1 MSPGSSRPA
10 GRDKLTGPDASI
22 AAAPMLGPRPSH
34 AGGSR
39 PGWPGF
45 ADRRGG
51 RVSRQQRRDRLI
63 FLVPSLT
70 VLSVI
75 LFYPLAYSVGL
86 SFSNYYLPVPRKSFV
101 GLANF
106 TYILGDDA
114 FWDALGVT
122 ARFTV
127 AAVAIELV
135 LGAAVA
141 LLLDTRIPCRRL
153 VSTVVLLPMTITPAV
168 AGLLMRWMFESNW
181 GLVNYF
187 LSLIGVQGPGWTGDP
202 VWALWAIIIADV
214 WQYTPFVILV
224 LYAGLQSI
232 PEEPL
237 EAAMV
242 DGASRTQTLVH
253 VIFPFLRPLVLF
265 VLIIRSM
272 DAFRIF
278 DQVFVMTGGG
288 PGTTTQTI
296 TFYNYVM
303 AFRMLRMGRA
313 SALGVVTLL
322 ILSVVIGF
330 WIYLLYRRE
339 KGEW

>member
-1 MSPGSSRPA
+1 
-10 GRDKLTGPDASI
+10 
-22 AAAPMLGPRPSH
+22 
-34 AGGSR
+34 
-39 PGWPGF
+39 
-45 ADRRGG
+45 
-51 RVSRQQRRDRLI
+51 
-63 FLVPSLT
+63 
-70 VLSVI
+70 
-75 LFYPLAYSVGL
+75 
-86 SFSNYYLPVPRKSFV
+86 
-101 GLANF
+101 
-106 TYILGDDA
+106 
-114 FWDALGVT
+114 
-122 ARFTV
+122 
-127 AAVAIELV
+127 
-135 LGAAVA
+135 
-141 LLLDTRIPCRRL
+141 
-153 VSTVVLLPMTITPAV
+153 MTITPAV

-187 LSLIGVQGPGWTGDP
+187 LSLVGVQGPGWTGDP
-202 VWALWAIIIADV
+202 VWALWAIILADV

-242 DGASRTQTLVH
+242 DGASRTQALVH

>member
-1 MSPGSSRPA
+1 VA
-10 GRDKLTGPDASI
+10 
-22 AAAPMLGPRPSH
+22 
-34 AGGSR
+34 
-39 PGWPGF
+39 
-45 ADRRGG
+45 
-51 RVSRQQRRDRLI
+51 SRQQRRDRLI
-63 FLVPSLT
+63 FLVPSMT

-75 LFYPLAYSVGL
+75 LFYPLAYSLGL
-86 SFSNYYLPVPRKSFV
+86 SFYNYYLPVPRTTFV
-101 GLANF
+101 GLDNF
-106 TYILGDDA
+106 RFILADDA

-122 ARFTV
+122 ARFTG
-127 AAVAIELV
+127 AAVTIEVV
-135 LGAAVA
+135 LGIAVA
-141 LLLDTRIPCRRL
+141 LLLDAHIPCRRF
-153 VSTVVLLPMTITPAV
+153 VTTVVLLPMAITPAV

-187 LSLIGVQGPGWTGDP
+187 LGLVGVRGPGWTGDP
-202 VWALWAIIIADV
+202 AWALWSIVLADA
-214 WQYTPFVILV
+214 WQNTPFVILV
-224 LYAGLQSI
+224 VYAGLQSV
-232 PEEPL
+232 PVEPL

-242 DGASRTQTLVH
+242 DGASRVQTLAH
-253 VIFPFLRPLVLF
+253 VVFPFLRPLVLF

-303 AFRMLRMGRA
+303 AFRQLRMGRA
-313 SALGVVTLL
+313 SALGVITLL
-322 ILSVVIGF
+322 ILSLVIGA

>member
-1 MSPGSSRPA
+1 MPSLGPPLGRRSLA
-10 GRDKLTGPDASI
+10 GRAVSRLSP
-22 AAAPMLGPRPSH
+22 AATT
-34 AGGSR
+34 
-39 PGWPGF
+39 
-45 ADRRGG
+45 
-51 RVSRQQRRDRLI
+51 SRQQRRDRLI
-63 FLVPSLT
+63 FLAPSMT
-70 VLSVI
+70 VLAVI
-75 LFYPLAYSVGL
+75 LFYPLLYSVGL
-86 SFSNYYLPVPRKSFV
+86 SFYSYYLPVPRKTFI
-101 GLANF
+101 GLDNF
-106 TYILGDDA
+106 RYIWNDEV
-114 FWDALGVT
+114 FWEALGVT
-122 ARFTV
+122 ARFTG
-127 AAVAIELV
+127 ASVAIELL
-135 LGAAVA
+135 LGIAVA
-141 LLLDTRIPCRRL
+141 LLLDSRIPCRRF

-187 LSLIGVQGPGWTGDP
+187 LSLVGVRGPGWTGDP
-202 VWALWAIIIADV
+202 SWALWSIVLADV
-214 WQYTPFVILV
+214 WQNTPFVILV

-242 DGASRTQTLVH
+242 DGASRTQTLAH